1 MTAAGR
7 GDSQAGTVRFGL
19 IGSGAITTLSHLP
32 ALARIPEARLVATA
46 DVDGERAARVAA
58 EGGAEEVYTDF
69 RDLVQSPNVDAVIVA
84 IPNVYHRDAVV
95 AAAEA
100 GKHVFCEKPLATNL
114 RDAREMIAA
123 CEAANVKLMVGF
135 NQRFWNQVDVAKEII
150 DSGALGEI
158 KGFRSVYSEDWDV
171 YPAATRYRYDLA
183 QSGGACIIDLTIHRI
198 DLARYL
204 LGEITSLCAE
214 IKHSVIPP
222 KVDDNVWLLCNFAN
236 GATGCISS
244 DRFSPM
250 VANATDVFGTEGTLY
265 LSSETFN
272 PFQSVPLAVYT
283 EKPLDQVPQ
292 VITDY
297 IYPTAWWE
305 KPKNEW
311 VSIVPPRDS
320 AYVKELTAFCASIRN
335 DTPPPVTGEDGY
347 KSLEIVLAAYLSVRE
362 RRWVD
367 LPLTVDEVAPP
378 DFE

>member
-1 MTAAGR
+1 MPGPERVAAER
-7 GDSQAGTVRFGL
+7 VRFGL

-32 ALARIPEARLVATA
+32 ALAALPEAELVATA
-46 DVDGERAARVAA
+46 DVDRGRAEEVAA
-58 EGGAEEVYTDF
+58 KGGAREVYTDF
-69 RDLVQSPNVDAVIVA
+69 RDLVASPIVDAVIVA
-84 IPNVYHRDAVV
+84 IPNIYHRDAVV

-114 RDAREMIAA
+114 RDAREMVAA
-123 CEAANVKLMVGF
+123 CRDAGVKLMVGF
-135 NQRFWNQVDVAKEII
+135 NQRFWEQVGIAKEIV

-171 YPAATRYRYDLA
+171 YPAATRYRYDLK

-214 IKHSVIPP
+214 IKHSAIPP
-222 KVDDNVWLLCNFAN
+222 QVDDNVWLLCNFAN

-250 VANATDVFGTEGTLY
+250 VANATDVYGTAGTLY

-292 VITDY
+292 VISDY
-297 IYPTAWWE
+297 INQTAWWE
-305 KPKNEW
+305 KPTNSW
-311 VSIVPPRDS
+311 VSIVPPRHS
-320 AYVKELTAFCASIRN
+320 AYAKELGAFSDSILN
-335 DTPPPVTGEDGY
+335 GTKPPVTGEDGV

-367 LPLTVDEVAPP
+367 LPLDVDEVEPP
-378 DFE
+378 VYE

>member
-1 MTAAGR
+1 VAATK
-7 GDSQAGTVRFGL
+7 GTSSGIVRFGL

-32 ALARIPEARLVATA
+32 ALAALPEARLVATA
-46 DVDGERAARVAA
+46 DLDRERAAEVAA
-58 EGGAEEVYTDF
+58 QGGADEVYTDF
-69 RDLVQSPNVDAVIVA
+69 RDLVASPNVDAVIVA
-84 IPNVYHRDAVV
+84 IPNVYHRDAVI
-95 AAAEA
+95 AAAQAE
-100 GKHVFCEKPLATNL
+100 KHVFCEKPLATNL
-114 RDAREMIAA
+114 RDAREMITA

-135 NQRFWNQVDVAKEII
+135 NQRFWNQVDIAKEII
-150 DSGALGEI
+150 DSGALGDV
-158 KGFRSVYSEDWDV
+158 KAFRSVYSEDWDV
-171 YPAATRYRYDLA
+171 YPAATQYRYDLK

-222 KVDDNVWLLCNFAN
+222 KVDDNVWLLCNFEN

-250 VANATDVFGTEGTLY
+250 VANATDVFGTQGTLY
-265 LSSETFN
+265 LSSETTN

-283 EKPLDQVPQ
+283 EKQLDQVPA

-297 IYPTAWWE
+297 IYPEAWWE
-305 KPKNEW
+305 KPSNSW

-320 AYVKELTAFCASIRN
+320 AYVKELGAFCASILS
-335 DTPPPVTGEDGY
+335 DTDPPVTGEDGY

-362 RRWVD
+362 RRWID
-367 LPLTVDEVAPP
+367 LPLTVDEIAPP
-378 DFE
+378 DFD